1 MTLRISKDTQ
11 LCISM
16 SARPSNIGTRFHNYL
31 YEALGLDFVYKAF
44 APSDIESAVA
54 GIRSLGIRGAAV
66 SMPFKQQVIPF
77 LDEVD
82 ETAAVINAVNTI
94 VNDDG
99 YLTGFNTDF
108 IAVRAL
114 LAHRRLD
121 PDSTIAVLGSG
132 GMARAVIAAVADLGY
147 RNRFVVARN
156 IERGEEMAEQYDAN
170 FMTELAN
177 VKPDVIINATPV
189 GMAGGVD
196 AHRLPLDVS
205 LIPGA
210 RLVFDVVAVPAE
222 TLLIQTARVSR
233 VPVVVGTE
241 VMTLQAVE
249 QFELYT
255 GVRPAAELVAQAAE
269 FSRAE

>member
-1 MTLRISKDTQ
+1 MTLRISRDTR

-16 SARPSNIGTRFHNYL
+16 SARPSNIGTRFHNFL
-31 YEALGLDFVYKAF
+31 YEALDLDYVYKAF
-44 APSDIESAVA
+44 APRDIGDAVA

-66 SMPFKQQVIPF
+66 SMPFKQTVIPF

-82 ETAAVINAVNTI
+82 ETARVINAVNTI

-99 YLTGFNTDF
+99 FLTGYNTDF
-108 IAVRAL
+108 IAVRHL
-114 LAHRRLD
+114 LAQRKLA
-121 PDSTIAVLGSG
+121 PELTFAVLGSG

-156 IERGEEMAEQYDAN
+156 DITGQVLAEQYDAH
-170 FMTELAN
+170 FVRELTRI
-177 VKPDVIINATPV
+177 KPDVIINATPV
-189 GMAGGVD
+189 GMAGGAEVNQ
-196 AHRLPLDVS
+196 LPVDVS

-210 RLVFDVVAVPAE
+210 TLIFDVVAVPAD

-233 VPVVVGTE
+233 VPFVQGTD

-249 QFELYT
+249 QFVMYT
-255 GVRPAAELVAQAAE
+255 GIRPSAELIARASE
-269 FSRAE
+269 FSRSG